1 MESTAILLNQ
11 MIEGLMHYS
20 MRTMF
25 RYVKD
30 NNLSMP
36 QFGTLMQ
43 IYHKHTCAVS
53 DIGSEMGISNAAASQ
68 MLDRLVQQNYIER
81 TEDPIDRR
89 VKQINLTDKGLALV
103 KEANMVK
110 LHTLSKLIQT
120 FTPEEIEQTRI
131 ILSKII
137 DRVQKIN

>member
-110 LHTLSKLIQT
+110 LHTLSKLI
-120 FTPEEIEQTRI
+120 
-131 ILSKII
+131 
-137 DRVQKIN
+137 